1 MAMEILLMADVAGLG
16 AQGDVVKVADGYARN
31 YLIPKSIGAPV
42 TEATRRR
49 LAKLQKDREKTRES
63 ELRAAREQAARLE
76 KVSCTLSVKTGEDEK
91 MYGSV
96 TVTDIVDAL
105 KQQGIEI
112 DKHKILLEQP
122 IRELGVF
129 DIGVKLHP
137 DVKASV
143 KLWIVEE

>member
-1 MAMEILLMADVAGLG
+1 MAMEIILMADVAGLG
-16 AQGDVVKVADGYARN
+16 AQGEVVKVADGYARN
-31 YLIPKSIGAPV
+31 YLIPKNLGAPV

-49 LAKLQKDREKTRES
+49 LTKIQREGEKAREA
-63 ELRAAREQAARLE
+63 ELRAARELAARLE

-96 TVTDIVDAL
+96 TVTDVVAAL
-105 KQQGIEI
+105 KQQGVEI
-112 DKHKILLEQP
+112 DKHQVLLEQP